1 MRDREERES
10 LENTRLLNRYDFAR
24 ASKAIDRYAR
34 MGYGLDGM
42 PLQRG
47 QSPLSRPR
55 EPKNQGG
62 VAET

>member
-10 LENTRLLNRYDFAR
+10 LVNSKLLNRYDFAR
-24 ASKAIDRYAR
+24 ASKAIDRYAK

-47 QSPLSRPR
+47 QSPLSSPR
-55 EPKNQGG
+55 EQKGEGG
-62 VAET
+62 VETE